1 MAIYLIKINVALMLL
16 YGFYRLTVS
25 RDTFFGLRR
34 LTLWLIYAVVLMVP
48 ALNLEYWVRDTPTM
62 VSMANVYADTFYPVV
77 VVKAQAPSITWMDM
91 LLGIYWAGVAVLS
104 LRLVWQLFSIIRLAV
119 ISRKQEV
126 EDITVHLLRGEGS
139 PFSFFRWVFMYPST
153 LEGKQLH
160 EVMVHECTHV
170 SGLHSLDTLFSELF
184 SIACWFNPF
193 AWLMNQKVR
202 MNLEYLADE
211 SVLSDG
217 NARKSYQYHLL
228 GLAYRQPNESTKIA
242 NNFNLLPLKKRIK
255 MMNKRRTSEIGK
267 AKYLL
272 FAPLAGVLLMVSNI
286 ESVAREIGEQIPEVA
301 EVQQKAEQ
309 ALNTDVAVSN
319 PMAKE
324 VIQVMNPAEAEE
336 MEADK
341 TAEAALIK
349 AEEAKAEEAKAAAE
363 AELTKAEETKVEEAK
378 VVEQAKQ
385 AAEEKVKT
393 KPQTDT
399 TKKKNSWDCIPETMP
414 YFPGG
419 NVLMLKYL
427 ADNIKYPASAVKAK
441 KQGRVI
447 VGFIV
452 QKDGS
457 ITHAKIV
464 RSIDPELD
472 AEALR
477 VVKGMPKW
485 TPGTQLGKPV
495 SVKYTLPVKFSLQ
508 KDATPGKKK

>member
-34 LTLWLIYAVVLMVP
+34 LTLWLIYAVALMVP

-77 VVKAQAPSITWMDM
+77 VVKAQASGITWMDM
-91 LLGIYWAGVAVLS
+91 LLGIYWVGVAVLS
-104 LRLVWQLFSIIRLAV
+104 LRLVWQLFSIIRLVV

-126 EDITVHLLRGEGS
+126 EGIMVHLLKGEGS

-153 LEGKQLH
+153 LKGRQLH

-193 AWLMNQKVR
+193 AWLMKQEVR

-267 AKYLL
+267 AKFLL

-301 EVQQKAEQ
+301 EVQQKTEQ
-309 ALNTDVAVSN
+309 ALNADVAVAN
-319 PMAKE
+319 PMAKDAVE
-324 VIQVMNPAEAEE
+324 MMNPAETEE

-341 TAEAALIK
+341 AAEAK
-349 AEEAKAEEAKAAAE
+349 AEVAKAEEAKAAEVA
-363 AELTKAEETKVEEAK
+363 KAEEAK
-378 VVEQAKQ
+378 AVEQAKQ

-393 KPQTDT
+393 KPQTET

-495 SVKYTLPVKFSLQ
+495 SVKYALPVKFSLQ

>member
-34 LTLWLIYAVVLMVP
+34 LTLWLIYAVALMVP

-62 VSMANVYADTFYPVV
+62 AGMANVYADTFYPVV

-126 EDITVHLLRGEGS
+126 EGITVHLLRGEGS

-193 AWLMNQKVR
+193 AWLMKQEVR

-286 ESVAREIGEQIPEVA
+286 ESVAREIGEQVPEVV

-309 ALNTDVAVSN
+309 ALNADVAVAN
-319 PMAKE
+319 PMAK
-324 VIQVMNPAEAEE
+324 AEA
-336 MEADK
+336 K
-341 TAEAALIK
+341 TSDATA
-349 AEEAKAEEAKAAAE
+349 
-363 AELTKAEETKVEEAK
+363 
-378 VVEQAKQ
+378 QA
-385 AAEEKVKT
+385 
-393 KPQTDT
+393 DT
-399 TKKKNSWDCIPETMP
+399 TKKKKSWDCIPETMP
-414 YFPGG
+414 QFPGG
-419 NVLMLKYL
+419 LGVMMKYL
-427 ADNIKYPASAVKAK
+427 AANIKYPASAVKAK

-447 VGFIV
+447 VTFIV

-457 ITHAKIV
+457 VTHAKIAKSV
-464 RSIDPELD
+464 DPELD

-477 VVKGMPKW
+477 IVKGMPKW
-485 TPGTQLGKPV
+485 TPGTQNGKPV
-495 SVKYTLPVKFSLQ
+495 NVKYTLPVNFSLQ
-508 KDATPGKKK
+508 KNATSEKKK

>member
-1 MAIYLIKINVALMLL
+1 M
-16 YGFYRLTVS
+16 
-25 RDTFFGLRR
+25 
-34 LTLWLIYAVVLMVP
+34 
-48 ALNLEYWVRDTPTM
+48 
-62 VSMANVYADTFYPVV
+62 
-77 VVKAQAPSITWMDM
+77 
-91 LLGIYWAGVAVLS
+91 
-104 LRLVWQLFSIIRLAV
+104 
-119 ISRKQEV
+119 
-126 EDITVHLLRGEGS
+126 
-139 PFSFFRWVFMYPST
+139 
-153 LEGKQLH
+153 
-160 EVMVHECTHV
+160 
-170 SGLHSLDTLFSELF
+170 
-184 SIACWFNPF
+184 
-193 AWLMNQKVR
+193 
-202 MNLEYLADE
+202 
-211 SVLSDG
+211 
-217 NARKSYQYHLL
+217 
-228 GLAYRQPNESTKIA
+228 
-242 NNFNLLPLKKRIK
+242 
-255 MMNKRRTSEIGK
+255 
-267 AKYLL
+267 
-272 FAPLAGVLLMVSNI
+272 
-286 ESVAREIGEQIPEVA
+286 
-301 EVQQKAEQ
+301 
-309 ALNTDVAVSN
+309 NTDVAVAN

-324 VIQVMNPAEAEE
+324 GIEVMNPAEAEE

-341 TAEAALIK
+341 TAEAELTK

-363 AELTKAEETKVEEAK
+363 AELAKAEEAKVEEAK
-378 VVEQAKQ
+378 AATEAELIKAEEAKVAADKAEEAKAVEQAKQ
-385 AAEEKVKT
+385 AAEKKVKT

-457 ITHAKIV
+457 ITHAKIA

>member
-77 VVKAQAPSITWMDM
+77 VVKAQASGITWMDM
-91 LLGIYWAGVAVLS
+91 LLGIYWVGVAVLS
-104 LRLVWQLFSIIRLAV
+104 LRLVWQLFSIIRLVV

-126 EDITVHLLRGEGS
+126 EGITVHLLKGEGS

-153 LEGKQLH
+153 LEGRQLH

-170 SGLHSLDTLFSELF
+170 SGHHSLDTLFSELF

-193 AWLMNQKVR
+193 ACLMKQEVR

-309 ALNTDVAVSN
+309 ALNADVAVAN
-319 PMAKE
+319 PMAKDAVE
-324 VIQVMNPAEAEE
+324 MMNPAEAEE

-341 TAEAALIK
+341 AAEAALI
-349 AEEAKAEEAKAAAE
+349 A
-363 AELTKAEETKVEEAK
+363 
-378 VVEQAKQ
+378 VEQAKQ

-495 SVKYTLPVKFSLQ
+495 SVKYALPVKFSLQ

>member
-1 MAIYLIKINVALMLL
+1 MAIYLIKINVALVLL

-34 LTLWLIYAVVLMVP
+34 LTLWLIYAVALIVP

-77 VVKAQAPSITWMDM
+77 VVKAQASGITWMDM
-91 LLGIYWAGVAVLS
+91 LLGIYWVGVAVLS
-104 LRLVWQLFSIIRLAV
+104 LRLVWQLFSIIRLVV

-126 EDITVHLLRGEGS
+126 EGIMVHLLKGEGS

-193 AWLMNQKVR
+193 AWLMKQEVR

-309 ALNTDVAVSN
+309 ALNTDVAVAN

-324 VIQVMNPAEAEE
+324 VIEVMNPAEAEE

-341 TAEAALIK
+341 TAEAELTKAEEAK
-349 AEEAKAEEAKAAAE
+349 AEEADKAAEAKAAEEAKAEEAKA
-363 AELTKAEETKVEEAK
+363 
-378 VVEQAKQ
+378 VEQAKQ
-385 AAEEKVKT
+385 NAEVKM
-393 KPQTDT
+393 KNKAQADT
-399 TKKKNSWDCIPETMP
+399 TKKKKYWDCIPETMP

-419 NVLMLKYL
+419 QELLLKYL
-427 ADNIKYPASAVKAK
+427 AANIKYPASAVKAK

-447 VGFIV
+447 VTFIV

-457 ITHAKIV
+457 ITHAKIA
-464 RSIDPELD
+464 RSINPELD

-495 SVKYTLPVKFSLQ
+495 SVKYVLPVKFSLQ

>member
-1 MAIYLIKINVALMLL
+1 MAIYLIKINVALVLL

-34 LTLWLIYAVVLMVP
+34 LALWLIYAVALMVP

-104 LRLVWQLFSIIRLAV
+104 LRLVWQLFSIIRLAA

-126 EDITVHLLRGEGS
+126 EGITVHLLRGEGS

-193 AWLMNQKVR
+193 AWLMKQEVR

-272 FAPLAGVLLMVSNI
+272 FAPLAGVLLLVSNI
-286 ESVAREIGEQIPEVA
+286 ECVAREIGEQIPEVA

-309 ALNTDVAVSN
+309 ALNADVAVAN
-319 PMAKE
+319 PMAK
-324 VIQVMNPAEAEE
+324 
-336 MEADK
+336 
-341 TAEAALIK
+341 
-349 AEEAKAEEAKAAAE
+349 AE
-363 AELTKAEETKVEEAK
+363 AELKAEAK
-378 VVEQAKQ
+378 TSDAT
-385 AAEEKVKT
+385 APA
-393 KPQTDT
+393 DT
-399 TKKKNSWDCIPETMP
+399 TKSVVYDIPETMP

-419 NVLMLKYL
+419 QVLMLKYL

-447 VGFIV
+447 VTFIV

-457 ITHAKIV
+457 VTHAKIAK
-464 RSIDPELD
+464 SIDPELD

-485 TPGTQLGKPV
+485 TPGTQNGKPV
-495 SVKYTLPVKFSLQ
+495 NVKYSVPVKFSLQ

>member
-34 LTLWLIYAVVLMVP
+34 LTLWLIYAVALMVP
-48 ALNLEYWVRDTPTM
+48 ALSLEYWVRDTPTM
-62 VSMANVYADTFYPVV
+62 ASMANVYADTFCPVV
-77 VVKAQAPSITWMDM
+77 VVKAQAPSITWIDM

-126 EDITVHLLRGEGS
+126 EGITVHLLRGEGS

-193 AWLMNQKVR
+193 AWLMKQEVR

-228 GLAYRQPNESTKIA
+228 GLAYRQPKDSTKIA

-309 ALNTDVAVSN
+309 ALNTDVAVAN
-319 PMAKE
+319 PMAKDAVE
-324 VIQVMNPAEAEE
+324 MMNPAEAEE

-341 TAEAALIK
+341 AAEAALI
-349 AEEAKAEEAKAAAE
+349 A
-363 AELTKAEETKVEEAK
+363 
-378 VVEQAKQ
+378 VEQAKQ

>member
-34 LTLWLIYAVVLMVP
+34 LTLWLIYAVALMVP

-62 VSMANVYADTFYPVV
+62 ASMANVYADTFYPVV
-77 VVKAQAPSITWMDM
+77 VVKAQASGITWMDM
-91 LLGIYWAGVAVLS
+91 LLGIYWVGVAVLS

-126 EDITVHLLRGEGS
+126 EGITVHLLRGEGS

-153 LEGKQLH
+153 MEGKQLH

-193 AWLMNQKVR
+193 AWLMKQEVR

-228 GLAYRQPNESTKIA
+228 GLAYRQSNESTKIA

-267 AKYLL
+267 AKYFL

-286 ESVAREIGEQIPEVA
+286 ECVAREIGEQIPEVA

-309 ALNTDVAVSN
+309 ALNADVAVAN
-319 PMAKE
+319 PMAK
-324 VIQVMNPAEAEE
+324 
-336 MEADK
+336 
-341 TAEAALIK
+341 
-349 AEEAKAEEAKAAAE
+349 AE
-363 AELTKAEETKVEEAK
+363 AELKAEAK
-378 VVEQAKQ
+378 TSDAT
-385 AAEEKVKT
+385 APA
-393 KPQTDT
+393 DT
-399 TKKKNSWDCIPETMP
+399 TKSVVYDIPETMP

-419 NVLMLKYL
+419 QVLMLKYL

-447 VGFIV
+447 VTFIV

-457 ITHAKIV
+457 VTHAKIAK
-464 RSIDPELD
+464 SIDPELD

-485 TPGTQLGKPV
+485 TPGTQNGKPV
-495 SVKYTLPVKFSLQ
+495 NVKYSVPVKFSLQ

>member
-1 MAIYLIKINVALMLL
+1 MAIYLIKINVALVLL

-34 LTLWLIYAVVLMVP
+34 LTLWLIYAVALMVP

-62 VSMANVYADTFYPVV
+62 ESMANVYADTFYPVV
-77 VVKAQAPSITWMDM
+77 VVKAQASGITWMDM
-91 LLGIYWAGVAVLS
+91 LLGIYWVGVAVLS

-126 EDITVHLLRGEGS
+126 EGITVHLLRGEGS

-153 LEGKQLH
+153 LEGRQLH

-170 SGLHSLDTLFSELF
+170 SGHHSLDTLFSELF

-193 AWLMNQKVR
+193 VWLMKQEVR

-309 ALNTDVAVSN
+309 ALNTDVAVAN

-324 VIQVMNPAEAEE
+324 VIEVMNPAEAEE
-336 MEADK
+336 MEAK
-341 TAEAALIK
+341 VEEAKAATEAELIK
-349 AEEAKAEEAKAAAE
+349 AEEAKVAADKAEEAKA
-363 AELTKAEETKVEEAK
+363 
-378 VVEQAKQ
+378 VEQAKQ
-385 AAEEKVKT
+385 AAEKKVKT

-399 TKKKNSWDCIPETMP
+399 TKKKRYWDCIPETMP

-419 NVLMLKYL
+419 QELLLKYL
-427 ADNIKYPASAVKAK
+427 AVNIKYPASAVKAK

-447 VGFIV
+447 VTFIV

-457 ITHAKIV
+457 ITHAKIA

>member
-34 LTLWLIYAVVLMVP
+34 LTLWLIYAVALMVP

-62 VSMANVYADTFYPVV
+62 ESMANVYADTFYPVV
-77 VVKAQAPSITWMDM
+77 VVKAQASGITWMDM
-91 LLGIYWAGVAVLS
+91 LLGIYWVGVAVLS

-126 EDITVHLLRGEGS
+126 EGITVHLLRGEGS

-153 LEGKQLH
+153 MEGKQLH

-193 AWLMNQKVR
+193 AWLMKQEVR

-228 GLAYRQPNESTKIA
+228 GLAYRQSNESTKIA

-309 ALNTDVAVSN
+309 ALNADVAVAN
-319 PMAKE
+319 PMAK
-324 VIQVMNPAEAEE
+324 
-336 MEADK
+336 
-341 TAEAALIK
+341 
-349 AEEAKAEEAKAAAE
+349 AE
-363 AELTKAEETKVEEAK
+363 AELKAEAK
-378 VVEQAKQ
+378 TSDAT
-385 AAEEKVKT
+385 APA
-393 KPQTDT
+393 DT
-399 TKKKNSWDCIPETMP
+399 TKSVVYDIPETMP

-419 NVLMLKYL
+419 QVLMLKYL

-447 VGFIV
+447 VTFIV

-457 ITHAKIV
+457 VTHAKIAK
-464 RSIDPELD
+464 SIDPELD

-485 TPGTQLGKPV
+485 TPGTQNGKPV
-495 SVKYTLPVKFSLQ
+495 NVKYSVPVKFSLQ